1 MTNKMRLISKK
12 SIYIKKK
19 KKKTSCKKLQS
30 SQIVKARGRKKE
42 RNKKTETLST
52 REKRAY
58 NNGRKSLDVSLQ
70 TLDQSNI

>member
-1 MTNKMRLISKK
+1 MRLISKK

-42 RNKKTETLST
+42 RKKKTETLST

>member
-1 MTNKMRLISKK
+1 MQKITKQSNSKSK
-12 SIYIKKK
+12 
-19 KKKTSCKKLQS
+19 
-30 SQIVKARGRKKE
+30 RKKE
-42 RNKKTETLST
+42 RKKKTETLST